1 MSRRLILRPAAEA
14 DIEDAYRWYED
25 QRTGLGAE
33 FLRAIEAIL
42 AVVEREP
49 ELYAPIHKN
58 ARRVLLRRFPY
69 AVFYVIQPQTIE
81 VVGCFHV
88 RRNPR
93 RWRSRL

>member
-69 AVFYVIQPQTIE
+69 AVFYVI
-81 VVGCFHV
+81 
-88 RRNPR
+88 
-93 RWRSRL
+93 